1 MKNRGNANS
10 SKPGSPD
17 KSEPE
22 FLIAGKLRKSHGL
35 TGEMWV
41 ELLTDFL
48 EIFQTGKGFQIGK
61 KHIPAIVK
69 SFKVAGKM
77 GLIRFEGFENPESV
91 FHLNNTYLYTASN
104 EMPALQGEEYYHHD
118 LIGLMAQDRS
128 GKEIGEVTEILVTG
142 ANDVY
147 VIKPTD
153 GSKELLIPAIKS
165 VIIEVNLEFNRIII
179 DPPEWDG

>member
-1 MKNRGNANS
+1 MKNRGNANN

-41 ELLTDFL
+41 ELLTDFV
-48 EIFQTGKGFQIGK
+48 EIFEDGRVFLIGK
-61 KHIPAIVK
+61 TRTPATVE
-69 SFKVAGKM
+69 SFKIAGKL
-77 GLIRFEGFENPESV
+77 GLIKFEGYQNSESV
-91 FHLNNTYLYTASN
+91 FHLNNTYIYVKSIN
-104 EMPALQGEEYYHHD
+104 MPALQDGVYYHHE
-118 LIGLMAQDRS
+118 LIGLTVQDK
-128 GKEIGEVTEILVTG
+128 KEKILGELTEILVTG

-147 VIKPTD
+147 VIKPND

-165 VIIEVNLEFNRIII
+165 VVIKIDLKLKKITI
-179 DPPEWDG
+179 DPQEWDT